1 MLRFSSFQ
9 CLRLLMHTFNREY
22 SQVSSSASES
32 KVSPSLGPLT
42 RPVNPSEPLA
52 FTAKI
57 SKPRTSTTLCHFI
70 QSLFNHPSSTDSCLS
85 LIYFTL
91 IPSNAFLTTP

>member
-1 MLRFSSFQ
+1 MKRPLNKVFPFSSFQ

-42 RPVNPSEPLA
+42 RPVNLLNLYRKNIKAP
-52 FTAKI
+52 
-57 SKPRTSTTLCHFI
+57 HF
-70 QSLFNHPSSTDSCLS
+70 NLS
-85 LIYFTL
+85 LPLHSFI
-91 IPSNAFLTTP
+91 I

>member
-1 MLRFSSFQ
+1 
-9 CLRLLMHTFNREY
+9 MHTFNREY

-52 FTAKI
+52 FTAKYLSPTPQPLSAI
-57 SKPRTSTTLCHFI
+57 AFLHYSIVCLAQIPLG
-70 QSLFNHPSSTDSCLS
+70 LFNISFFLIHPYVLRLYNQSADLG
-85 LIYFTL
+85 
-91 IPSNAFLTTP
+91 